1 MAPSPLKLLMRD
13 TVRVE
18 RNIQHSSTVVP
29 ISHAHHAMPSG
40 GDHSSAL
47 KITSWLTGIYFV
59 VELGI
64 GIWTGSVAVISD
76 AIHTF
81 SAVGG
86 ILLAMVAARIALRSA
101 TLDRTFGSQRA
112 EIIGALLSGFFLLI
126 MAGFVIWMGAIRLDN
141 PKELSTTP
149 MLLAAA
155 GGLVI
160 EVIALPILWAGA
172 KGNLNI
178 RGAYWHIIQ
187 TFVGSLIIIV
197 SAVVIQSTDFLEI
210 DPLLGMAFGLVLIFA
225 SFQIIREAVLVL
237 LETTPPRVDLES
249 IRSDFAGLEGVED
262 VHHTHAWMIT
272 SGTNVFSTH
281 IKVTEHARDQEILRV
296 RQDILDNTG
305 QFHFATMQLET
316 ECTESSDADDIDIG
330 RVARSSAGAP
340 PESPP
345 PDGHPPEHEGH
356 GDHHG

>member
-1 MAPSPLKLLMRD
+1 M
-13 TVRVE
+13 
-18 RNIQHSSTVVP
+18 
-29 ISHAHHAMPSG
+29 SHAHHAMPSG
-40 GDHSSAL
+40 GDHTNAL

-59 VELGI
+59 IELGI

-76 AIHTF
+76 AMHTF

-86 ILLAMVAARIALRSA
+86 IVLAMAAIRIARRPA

-112 EIIGALLSGFFLLI
+112 EIIGALLNGFFLLV
-126 MAGFVIWMGAIRLDN
+126 MAGFVIWMGAMRLDN
-141 PKELSTTP
+141 PKDLSTTP

-160 EVIALPILWAGA
+160 EVISLRILWAGA

-197 SAVVIQSTDFLEI
+197 SAVVILLTDFLEI

-237 LETTPPRVDLES
+237 LETTPPGVDLER
-249 IRSDFAGLEGVED
+249 IRTAFAGLEGVED

-281 IKVTEHARDQEILRV
+281 LKVTEHTRDQEILRAG
-296 RQDILDNTG
+296 QEILDNTG

-316 ECTESSDADDIDIG
+316 ECIESPDAADIDIG
-330 RVARSSAGAP
+330 RQAGSSANAP
-340 PESPP
+340 LESSS
-345 PDGHPPEHEGH
+345 DEHPPEHVGQ
-356 GDHHG
+356 GGHHG

>member
-1 MAPSPLKLLMRD
+1 M
-13 TVRVE
+13 
-18 RNIQHSSTVVP
+18 
-29 ISHAHHAMPSG
+29 SHAHHAMPAG

-59 VELGI
+59 IELAI

-76 AIHTF
+76 AMHTF

-86 ILLAMVAARIALRSA
+86 IVLAMAAARIAHHPA
-101 TLDRTFGSQRA
+101 TLARTFELQRA
-112 EIIGALLSGFFLLI
+112 EIIGALLNGFFLLV
-126 MAGFVIWMGAIRLDN
+126 MAGFVIWMGAMRLDN

-160 EVIALPILWAGA
+160 EVISLRILWAGA

-178 RGAYWHIIQ
+178 RGAYLHIIQ
-187 TFVGSLIIIV
+187 TFIGSLIIIV
-197 SAVVIQSTDFLEI
+197 SAVVILLTDFLEI

-237 LETTPPRVDLES
+237 LETTPKGVDLEQ
-249 IRSDFAGLEGVED
+249 IRTDFARLEGVED

-272 SGTNVFSTH
+272 SGANVFSTH
-281 IKVTEHARDQEILRV
+281 LRVQDHSRSQEIL
-296 RQDILDNTG
+296 QAGQKILDNTG
-305 QFHFATMQLET
+305 QFHFAAMQLET
-316 ECTESSDADDIDIG
+316 EYIESPDADDIDIG
-330 RVARSSAGAP
+330 RQSGSGVQEPQS
-340 PESPP
+340 
-345 PDGHPPEHEGH
+345 HPPEHEERGGH
-356 GDHHG
+356 HD